1 LLYRL
6 FPPGSVGLIGLHLSN
21 TDNKRYNSVINNT
34 VIVHMVKKYKGDSTR
49 KEQIVNAARKLVIKV
64 GSENVTVRRIAEEV
78 GFSEAAVYR
87 HFKSKK
93 DILYL
98 LVENIE
104 NSLISDLD
112 IGSDQG
118 GDVFETIL
126 LQHLSSIEKRRGI
139 SFQVIAEIISL
150 GDKKLNQRIYD
161 TIDKY
166 LERLA
171 IILNREVI
179 EGKLRRDIDV
189 DATAFL
195 IFSVMQG
202 LSNIWT
208 LSNYGFNPKDKF
220 DPILKVLR
228 KGLT

>member
-1 LLYRL
+1 MDRNPKSKLPR
-6 FPPGSVGLIGLHLSN
+6 
-21 TDNKRYNSVINNT
+21 R
-34 VIVHMVKKYKGDSTR
+34 
-49 KEQIVNAARKLVIKV
+49 EQIVNAARKLVIKV

-78 GFSEAAVYR
+78 GFTEAAIYR
-87 HFKSKK
+87 HFRSKR

-104 NSLISDLD
+104 SSLISDLTIED
-112 IGSDQG
+112 DRG

-126 LQHLSSIEKRRGI
+126 LRHLSAIEKRRGI

-161 TIDKY
+161 TIEKY
-166 LERLA
+166 LAKLTT
-171 IILNREVI
+171 ILKDEVRQ
-179 EGKLRRDIDV
+179 GRLRRDIDV

-195 IFSVMQG
+195 IFSVLQG

-208 LSNYGFNPKDKF
+208 LSNYNFDPKDKF
-220 DPILKVLR
+220 MAVLSTLR
-228 KGLT
+228 RGLLEKGD

>member
-1 LLYRL
+1 
-6 FPPGSVGLIGLHLSN
+6 
-21 TDNKRYNSVINNT
+21 
-34 VIVHMVKKYKGDSTR
+34 MVRKSKSDIPR

-78 GFSEAAVYR
+78 GFTEAAIYR

-104 NSLISDLD
+104 TSLISDLVS
-112 IGSDQG
+112 GGNEG
-118 GDVFETIL
+118 GDVLETIL
-126 LQHLSSIEKRRGI
+126 LRHLSSIEKRRGV

-150 GDKKLNQRIYD
+150 GDNRLNKRIYD
-161 TIDKY
+161 TIEKY
-166 LERLA
+166 IAKLKTILEEEVRKGRLR
-171 IILNREVI
+171 I
-179 EGKLRRDIDV
+179 DIDV

-195 IFSVMQG
+195 IFSVVQG

-208 LSNYGFNPKDKF
+208 LSNYSFDPKDKF
-220 DPILKVLR
+220 KAVLITLR
-228 KGLT
+228 KGLLDKQD

>member
-1 LLYRL
+1 MVRK
-6 FPPGSVGLIGLHLSN
+6 SKSDLS
-21 TDNKRYNSVINNT
+21 R
-34 VIVHMVKKYKGDSTR
+34 R
-49 KEQIVNAARKLVIKV
+49 EQIVNAARMLVIKL

-112 IGSDQG
+112 IGSEQG
-118 GDVFETIL
+118 DDVLETIL
-126 LQHLSSIEKRRGI
+126 LRHLSSIEKRRGI

-161 TIDKY
+161 TINKY
-166 LERLA
+166 LEKLA
-171 IILNREVI
+171 VILNKEVSD
-179 EGKLRRDIDV
+179 GKLRRDINV

-202 LSNIWT
+202 LSNVWT
-208 LSNYGFNPKDKF
+208 LSNYSF
-220 DPILKVLR
+220 DPKNKFKVILGTLR
-228 KGLT
+228 KGLLDKEV

>member
-1 LLYRL
+1 MDRSSKSKLPR
-6 FPPGSVGLIGLHLSN
+6 
-21 TDNKRYNSVINNT
+21 R
-34 VIVHMVKKYKGDSTR
+34 
-49 KEQIVNAARKLVIKV
+49 EQIVNAARRLVIKV

-78 GFSEAAVYR
+78 GFTEAAIYR

-104 NSLISDLD
+104 SSLISDLTIED
-112 IGSDQG
+112 DRG

-126 LQHLSSIEKRRGI
+126 LRHLSAIEKRRGI

-161 TIDKY
+161 TIEKY
-166 LERLA
+166 LAKLTT
-171 IILNREVI
+171 ILQDEVRQ
-179 EGKLRRDIDV
+179 GRLRRDIDV

-195 IFSVMQG
+195 IFSVLQG

-208 LSNYGFNPKDKF
+208 LSNYNFDPKDKF
-220 DPILKVLR
+220 MAVLR
-228 KGLT
+228 TLKRGLLEKGN

>member
-1 LLYRL
+1 
-6 FPPGSVGLIGLHLSN
+6 
-21 TDNKRYNSVINNT
+21 
-34 VIVHMVKKYKGDSTR
+34 MVRKSKGDIPR

-78 GFSEAAVYR
+78 GFTEAAIYR

-104 NSLISDLD
+104 TSLISDLAS
-112 IGSDQG
+112 GGDQG
-118 GDVFETIL
+118 GDVLETIL
-126 LQHLSSIEKRRGI
+126 LRHLSSIEKRRGV

-150 GDKKLNQRIYD
+150 GDNRLNKRIYD
-161 TIDKY
+161 TIEKY
-166 LERLA
+166 IEKLKTLLEK
-171 IILNREVI
+171 EVRN
-179 EGKLRRDIDV
+179 GRLRRDVDV

-195 IFSVMQG
+195 IFSVVQG

-208 LSNYGFNPKDKF
+208 LSNYSFDPKDKF
-220 DPILKVLR
+220 HAVLVTLR
-228 KGLT
+228 RGLLDKRD

>member
-1 LLYRL
+1 
-6 FPPGSVGLIGLHLSN
+6 
-21 TDNKRYNSVINNT
+21 
-34 VIVHMVKKYKGDSTR
+34 MVRKSKSDIPR

-78 GFSEAAVYR
+78 GFTEAAIYR

-104 NSLISDLD
+104 TSLISDLVS
-112 IGSDQG
+112 GGNEG
-118 GDVFETIL
+118 GDVLETIL
-126 LQHLSSIEKRRGI
+126 LRHLSSIEKRRGV

-150 GDKKLNQRIYD
+150 GDNRLNKRIYD
-161 TIDKY
+161 TIEKY
-166 LERLA
+166 IAKLKTILEE
-171 IILNREVI
+171 EVRK
-179 EGKLRRDIDV
+179 GRLRRDIDV

-195 IFSVMQG
+195 IFSVVQG

-208 LSNYGFNPKDKF
+208 LSNYSFDPKDKF
-220 DPILKVLR
+220 KAVLITLR
-228 KGLT
+228 KGLLDKQD

>member
-1 LLYRL
+1 MDRSSKSKLPR
-6 FPPGSVGLIGLHLSN
+6 
-21 TDNKRYNSVINNT
+21 R
-34 VIVHMVKKYKGDSTR
+34 
-49 KEQIVNAARKLVIKV
+49 EQIVNAARRLVIKV

-78 GFSEAAVYR
+78 GFTEAAIYR

-104 NSLISDLD
+104 SSLISDLTIED
-112 IGSDQG
+112 DRG

-126 LQHLSSIEKRRGI
+126 LRHLSAIEKRRGI

-161 TIDKY
+161 TIEKY
-166 LERLA
+166 LAKLTT
-171 IILNREVI
+171 ILQDEVRQ
-179 EGKLRRDIDV
+179 GRLRRDIDV

-195 IFSVMQG
+195 IFSVLQG

-208 LSNYGFNPKDKF
+208 LSNYNFDPKDKF
-220 DPILKVLR
+220 MAVLR
-228 KGLT
+228 TLRRGLLEKGD

>member
-1 LLYRL
+1 
-6 FPPGSVGLIGLHLSN
+6 
-21 TDNKRYNSVINNT
+21 
-34 VIVHMVKKYKGDSTR
+34 MVRKSKSDIPR

-78 GFSEAAVYR
+78 GFTEAAIYR

-104 NSLISDLD
+104 TSLISDLVS
-112 IGSDQG
+112 GGNEG
-118 GDVFETIL
+118 GDVLETIL
-126 LQHLSSIEKRRGI
+126 LRHLSSIEKRRGV

-150 GDKKLNQRIYD
+150 GDNRLNKRIYD
-161 TIDKY
+161 TIEKY
-166 LERLA
+166 IAKLKTILEK
-171 IILNREVI
+171 EVRK
-179 EGKLRRDIDV
+179 GRLRRDIDV

-195 IFSVMQG
+195 IFSVVQG

-208 LSNYGFNPKDKF
+208 LSNYSFDPKDKF
-220 DPILKVLR
+220 KAVLITLR
-228 KGLT
+228 KGLLDKQD

>member
-1 LLYRL
+1 
-6 FPPGSVGLIGLHLSN
+6 
-21 TDNKRYNSVINNT
+21 
-34 VIVHMVKKYKGDSTR
+34 MVKKYKGESTR
-49 KEQIVNAARKLVIKV
+49 KEQIVSAARKLVIKH

-78 GFSEAAVYR
+78 GFTEAAVYR

-118 GDVFETIL
+118 GNLFEAIL
-126 LQHLSSIEKRRGI
+126 LRHLSSIEKRRGI

-150 GDKKLNQRIYD
+150 GDTKLNQRIYD
-161 TIDKY
+161 TINKY
-166 LERLA
+166 LEKLA
-171 IILNREVI
+171 LILKKEVS

-189 DATAFL
+189 DATALL

-202 LSNIWT
+202 LSNICKPE
-208 LSNYGFNPKDKF
+208 YGSSH
-220 DPILKVLR
+220 LAC
-228 KGLT
+228 

>member
-1 LLYRL
+1 
-6 FPPGSVGLIGLHLSN
+6 
-21 TDNKRYNSVINNT
+21 
-34 VIVHMVKKYKGDSTR
+34 MVRKSKSDIPR

-78 GFSEAAVYR
+78 GFTEAAIYR

-104 NSLISDLD
+104 TSLISDLVS
-112 IGSDQG
+112 GGNEG
-118 GDVFETIL
+118 GDVLETIL
-126 LQHLSSIEKRRGI
+126 LRHLSSIEKRRGV

-150 GDKKLNQRIYD
+150 GDNRLNKRIYD
-161 TIDKY
+161 TIEKY
-166 LERLA
+166 IEKLKTLLEKEVRKGRL
-171 IILNREVI
+171 RKDV
-179 EGKLRRDIDV
+179 DV

-195 IFSVMQG
+195 IFSVVQG

-208 LSNYGFNPKDKF
+208 LSNYSFDPKDKF
-220 DPILKVLR
+220 HAVLLTLR
-228 KGLT
+228 RGLIDKLD

>member
-1 LLYRL
+1 MDRSSKSKLPR
-6 FPPGSVGLIGLHLSN
+6 
-21 TDNKRYNSVINNT
+21 R
-34 VIVHMVKKYKGDSTR
+34 
-49 KEQIVNAARKLVIKV
+49 EQIVNAARRLVIKV

-78 GFSEAAVYR
+78 GFTEAAIYR

-104 NSLISDLD
+104 SSLISDLTIED
-112 IGSDQG
+112 DRG

-126 LQHLSSIEKRRGI
+126 LRHLSAIEKRRGI

-161 TIDKY
+161 TIEKY
-166 LERLA
+166 IAKLTT
-171 IILNREVI
+171 ILQDEVRQ
-179 EGKLRRDIDV
+179 GRLRRDIDV

-195 IFSVMQG
+195 IFSVLQG

-208 LSNYGFNPKDKF
+208 LSNYNFDPKDKF
-220 DPILKVLR
+220 MAVLR
-228 KGLT
+228 TLKRGLLEKGN

>member
-1 LLYRL
+1 
-6 FPPGSVGLIGLHLSN
+6 
-21 TDNKRYNSVINNT
+21 
-34 VIVHMVKKYKGDSTR
+34 MVKKSKGDLSR
-49 KEQIVNAARKLVIKV
+49 KEQIVNSARMLVIKL
-64 GSENVTVRRIAEEV
+64 GSENVTVRKIAEEV

-104 NSLISDLD
+104 SSLISDLD

-118 GDVFETIL
+118 SDVFEAIL
-126 LQHLSSIEKRRGI
+126 LRHLSSIEKRRGI

-150 GDKKLNQRIYD
+150 GDEKLNQRIYK
-161 TIDKY
+161 TIDRY
-166 LERLA
+166 LEKLVF
-171 IILNREVI
+171 ILNKEVSQ
-179 EGKLRRDIDV
+179 GKLRRDIDV

-208 LSNYGFNPKDKF
+208 LSNYSFDPKDKF
-220 DPILKVLR
+220 KAILGTLR
-228 KGLT
+228 KGLLD